1 MTAAF
6 LAATFFTVADFFA
19 ATFFTAADFFAATF
33 FTAATFFAPTFF
45 TTALPLVR
53 VAFATFVG
61 VVVEV
66 EVVAL
71 ALIAFS
77 PARALEL
84 VEVFVAVLFFAPD
97 FFAAGFFAA
106 DFLGAVFLGAL
117 FFTATFLAET
127 LLLVA
132 SVGGVTVATGA
143 SSTGARAGEAG
154 ATTVERSI
162 GGVESAAKELSIEIA
177 PRARARVVSAT
188 EVRRITR
195 ICWEMQD
202 IGFYFLCIIKC
213 SLFLLVC
220 GCSDECGYM

>member
-1 MTAAF
+1 M
-6 LAATFFTVADFFA
+6 
-19 ATFFTAADFFAATF
+19 
-33 FTAATFFAPTFF
+33 
-45 TTALPLVR
+45 PLVR

-106 DFLGAVFLGAL
+106 DFLGAVVLGAL

-195 ICWEMQD
+195 ICWEIQD